1 MRGKVKASE
10 FFEEETLDEPTSPL
24 DSLGTQLGHSQ
35 MTSKE
40 LTEKPDE
47 SPLEGHPLRPGV
59 DMGLQHLYHVLD
71 SYNFRDLTFCLHADE
86 GRQRRQPPYHDHNLH
101 ETLRRL

>member
-1 MRGKVKASE
+1 MRMKGTVKASE

-24 DSLGTQLGHSQ
+24 DSLGTQLVHSQ
-35 MTSKE
+35 MISKE

-47 SPLEGHPLRPGV
+47 SPLEGHPLRRDV

-71 SYNFRDLTFCLHADE
+71 S
-86 GRQRRQPPYHDHNLH
+86 
-101 ETLRRL
+101 